1 VKTEKISEIFAKRI
15 KELRLEKNLSQREVA
30 KFLGISQ
37 PSYIRYELKTGEP
50 SLTALAKLA
59 QLYQVTVGCLLGI
72 EDY

>member
-1 VKTEKISEIFAKRI
+1 MEETKIIEFFAKRI
-15 KELRLEKNLSQREVA
+15 KELRLEKSLSQREVA

-59 QLYQVTVGCLLGI
+59 QLYQVTAGYLLGL